1 MNWWIVWIIFF
12 LIVIFAVSIVSSRK
26 IKTSDDFIM
35 ADFTLG
41 FFPITGT
48 VIATVTGSAAIIGAS
63 GKGFEMGISYII
75 TALSFTTFT
84 ILFTIILGPTIRK
97 LRLYTIPDLFV
108 KRFGKASALL
118 PAMIIG
124 LLYMTP
130 TFSMQLVG
138 MGSILTSIT
147 DISVTWGIIIGF
159 IISVIFTLM
168 GGMYSVAWTDTIQ
181 TFFIIAG
188 VVLMFI
194 LTLRHVGGAEVIIE
208 QTPEHYFN
216 FFSIGG
222 IELLNWFLVFGPFY
236 IVWQTTWQRISA
248 AKSAKTATWSI
259 SVGFIISAL
268 LSFLAVIIGIIALQE
283 MPADT
288 KPDQVYTLFMVDI
301 FPAPLGGLFMVSLLA
316 ALLTGATSFLLSGA
330 INIAKDIYQSW
341 IDEEVKDEKLLKV
354 SRFSVLGMAVIGLMI
369 ALYITDIIGIYQ
381 YALTFTAVTLVA
393 PVLAA
398 MFWKRATKTGV
409 IVSVIG
415 SMIVSF
421 IWRVAGQPFGVHEIL
436 PGLIVSFVLLIIIS
450 LATKHSADEDVV
462 AYFYALKNEKD
473 PQEVDEKAV

>member
-1 MNWWIVWIIFF
+1 
-12 LIVIFAVSIVSSRK
+12 
-26 IKTSDDFIM
+26 
-35 ADFTLG
+35 
-41 FFPITGT
+41 
-48 VIATVTGSAAIIGAS
+48 
-63 GKGFEMGISYII
+63 
-75 TALSFTTFT
+75 
-84 ILFTIILGPTIRK
+84 
-97 LRLYTIPDLFV
+97 
-108 KRFGKASALL
+108 
-118 PAMIIG
+118 
-124 LLYMTP
+124 MTYN
-130 TFSMQLVG
+130 
-138 MGSILTSIT
+138 I
-147 DISVTWGIIIGF
+147 
-159 IISVIFTLM
+159 
-168 GGMYSVAWTDTIQ
+168 YSVLIINIDKLKNQ
-181 TFFIIAG
+181 FIDIP
-188 VVLMFI
+188 LKSI
-194 LTLRHVGGAEVIIE
+194 SSNKLQHVGGVEVIIE
-208 QTPEHYFN
+208 QTPENYFN

-248 AKSAKTATWSI
+248 AKSAKVATWSI

-268 LSFLAVIIGIIALQE
+268 LSFLAVLIRIIALQE
-283 MPADT
+283 LPADT

-409 IVSVIG
+409 IVSMIG